1 MIDLSKVNFGVFIGI
16 LMSMYFL
23 FMPNKYFNIRRFM
36 MKFDNT
42 SIFDMDEEEVEFVRG
57 GLLPLFLGA
66 VGIGIALYAASHA
79 PVCKP

>member
-1 MIDLSKVNFGVFIGI
+1 
-16 LMSMYFL
+16 
-23 FMPNKYFNIRRFM
+23 